1 LPSGILPP
9 LWVEAQLLTADA
21 RCQTHPS
28 GRSGATFK
36 PAVFHLQVEAQLLAT
51 DDRFL
56 RLHGVPAGRALDLFG
71 RTLGA
76 AEGDNSEAP
85 RSGRHPVAKLPPSAS
100 ALRWRTLGYLII
112 FFYNQIK
119 L

>member
-1 LPSGILPP
+1 
-9 LWVEAQLLTADA
+9 
-21 RCQTHPS
+21 
-28 GRSGATFK
+28 
-36 PAVFHLQVEAQLLAT
+36 VEAQLLAT

-76 AEGDNSEAP
+76 AEGDNQDAP

-100 ALRWRTLGYLII
+100 ALRFAAAACIV
-112 FFYNQIK
+112 
-119 L
+119 